1 MDASCTGISVVV
13 LSYNRPA
20 HLARSLASIRAQS
33 IQPDEV
39 ILVDNLSAE
48 SDAIARVASGF
59 PDYTLVRNEVNLGFT
74 GGMNI
79 GIGRARQPY
88 IYLTEDDVVL
98 EPDCLK
104 RLLEFA
110 EQKPDVGLISGLMV
124 DSTNGAIL
132 SAGGSLHLDGVFA
145 MAIPGLG
152 QPAPAAFHDPL
163 EVEYIPGAMM
173 FARREFWQ
181 ALGGFREDFF
191 VYHEDS
197 DLCLRARRA
206 GYRISVVPAARAI
219 HLPEV
224 ESGPSDVL
232 QFHKVKN
239 LFSLY
244 LLHAPLRTLPEFIAR
259 YVILGAVRGR
269 PSSRTFWKALGWN
282 ARHLR
287 TLLRDRGRVRPTAT
301 ITTR

>member
-1 MDASCTGISVVV
+1 MDASCAGISVVI

-33 IQPDEV
+33 IQPAEV
-39 ILVDNLSAE
+39 IVVDNLSAE

-98 EPDCLK
+98 EPDCLG

-110 EQKPDVGLISGLMV
+110 EQKPDAGLISGLMV

-132 SAGGSLHLDGVFA
+132 SAGGSLRLDGVFG
-145 MAIPGLG
+145 MTILGLG
-152 QPAPAAFHDPL
+152 QPAPACFRDPL
-163 EVEYIPGAMM
+163 DVEYIPGAMM
-173 FARREFWQ
+173 FARRELWQ

-191 VYHEDS
+191 VYYEDS
-197 DLCLRARRA
+197 DLCFRARRA
-206 GYRISVVPAARAI
+206 GYRISVVPAARVT
-219 HLPEV
+219 HLPRGETR
-224 ESGPSDVL
+224 PSELV
-232 QFHKVKN
+232 QFHMLKN
-239 LFSLY
+239 FFSLY
-244 LLHAPLRTLPEFIAR
+244 LLHAPVAR
-259 YVILGAVRGR
+259 
-269 PSSRTFWKALGWN
+269 P
-282 ARHLR
+282 
-287 TLLRDRGRVRPTAT
+287 P
-301 ITTR
+301 